1 MSNRRFC
8 QLVFAVG
15 VLFSFCIPCVA
26 SRVTYKPNI
35 GSMADL
41 WGPQGQVSS
50 NWFGN
55 TAGAVRS
62 VCFKSNGI
70 GYLNLLYLF
79 KPKPKPPSPVVVA
92 DGDPSSLVLLAVGLT
107 GLLVTAVVAR
117 LRTRT

>member
-50 NWFGN
+50 SWFGN

-107 GLLVTAVVAR
+107 GLLFASVFAR
-117 LRTRT
+117 TKLRT